1 MGVISPCT
9 SVCRM
14 NPRTELC
21 EGCRRTLTEIAEW
34 LLYTDDEKRALLAEL
49 ATRDAFGDG
58 RDPLSGA

>member
-21 EGCRRTLTEIAEW
+21 EGCGRTLTEIAEW
-34 LLYTDDEKRALLAEL
+34 LLYSDDEKRALLGEL